1 MRWEGMGD
9 AFQGLSSPSRGFS
22 GGLACCFVFFVLFT
36 FASRCICVRLKAGYW
51 RAVRKLV
58 GFATADLCQPSVCV
72 FPLGV
77 TAVGRG

>member
-1 MRWEGMGD
+1 MRWEGVGD

-51 RAVRKLV
+51 RAARKLV